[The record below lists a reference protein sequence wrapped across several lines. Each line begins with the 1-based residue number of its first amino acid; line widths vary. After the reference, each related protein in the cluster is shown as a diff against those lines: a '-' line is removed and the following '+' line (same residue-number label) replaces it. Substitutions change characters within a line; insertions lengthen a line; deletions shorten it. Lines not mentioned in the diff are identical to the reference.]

1 MVDTSPLLSDT
12 AALLANRRTNT
23 FISSIASSN
32 TSTSPKNNKHAR
44 RQALIKAG
52 SDYNFKKSSN
62 FSNGSSSERSK
73 LNKPS
78 FEFPDTPRE
87 DDEEQDVEEGLVE
100 ASDDDDND
108 LDFTLPKLNICILVV
123 GTHGD
128 VLPFCSLAKQLQ
140 ATGHRVR
147 IASHEVHRQTVTS
160 HSIEFY
166 PLAVSRELS
175 LLFLFINLICT
186 LTYTSLTLPLQ
197 GDPKQLSQW
206 TVQSGG
212 RISGEVRSAVS
223 DPSILKKKDA
233 MLREICAS
241 CWGAVSGPDPLSPY
255 YELFGTGGEGQ
266 QTSNFVADA
275 VIANPPCIGHINV
288 CEALGIPLHIM
299 FPQPWYYGT
308 KEYPHPFSGL
318 SYDMPT
324 SKTQEK
330 TNFASYSLFEFAI
343 QASLGRFINKWRF
356 RTLKLPTIPWNHNFA
371 NVIVH
376 CKVPFSAMWSPSF
389 VPKPVDWPEQ
399 CQVVGTFTQFTGK
412 ASQNKVTLPAEEA
425 AKLSDLIEWIE
436 NGDAPI
442 FIGFGSMVIKDT
454 ERLQTMIMDAA
465 KALGTRIVVQSSWS
479 KLDVMSG
486 FEEREEQLCHNVG
499 PVSHDWLLPQ
509 CCAVIHHGK
518 CS

>member
-87 DDEEQDVEEGLVE
+87 DDDEQDVEEGLVE

-108 LDFTLPKLNICILVV
+108 LDFILPKLNICILVV

-186 LTYTSLTLPLQ
+186 LTYTSLTLPL
-197 GDPKQLSQW
+197 
-206 TVQSGG
+206 
-212 RISGEVRSAVS
+212 RS
-223 DPSILKKKDA
+223 
-233 MLREICAS
+233 
-241 CWGAVSGPDPLSPY
+241 
-255 YELFGTGGEGQ
+255 F
-266 QTSNFVADA
+266 
-275 VIANPPCIGHINV
+275 
-288 CEALGIPLHIM
+288 
-299 FPQPWYYGT
+299 
-308 KEYPHPFSGL
+308 
-318 SYDMPT
+318 
-324 SKTQEK
+324 
-330 TNFASYSLFEFAI
+330 
-343 QASLGRFINKWRF
+343 
-356 RTLKLPTIPWNHNFA
+356 
-371 NVIVH
+371 H
-376 CKVPFSAMWSPSF
+376 CCF
-389 VPKPVDWPEQ
+389 
-399 CQVVGTFTQFTGK
+399 C
-412 ASQNKVTLPAEEA
+412 
-425 AKLSDLIEWIE
+425 
-436 NGDAPI
+436 
-442 FIGFGSMVIKDT
+442 
-454 ERLQTMIMDAA
+454 
-465 KALGTRIVVQSSWS
+465 SST
-479 KLDVMSG
+479 
-486 FEEREEQLCHNVG
+486 
-499 PVSHDWLLPQ
+499 
-509 CCAVIHHGK
+509 
-518 CS
+518 

>member
-1 MVDTSPLLSDT
+1 M
-12 AALLANRRTNT
+12 
-23 FISSIASSN
+23 
-32 TSTSPKNNKHAR
+32 
-44 RQALIKAG
+44 
-52 SDYNFKKSSN
+52 
-62 FSNGSSSERSK
+62 
-73 LNKPS
+73 
-78 FEFPDTPRE
+78 
-87 DDEEQDVEEGLVE
+87 
-100 ASDDDDND
+100 
-108 LDFTLPKLNICILVV
+108 
-123 GTHGD
+123 
-128 VLPFCSLAKQLQ
+128 
-140 ATGHRVR
+140 
-147 IASHEVHRQTVTS
+147 
-160 HSIEFY
+160 
-166 PLAVSRELS
+166 
-175 LLFLFINLICT
+175 
-186 LTYTSLTLPLQ
+186 
-197 GDPKQLSQW
+197 
-206 TVQSGG
+206 
-212 RISGEVRSAVS
+212 
-223 DPSILKKKDA
+223 
-233 MLREICAS
+233 
-241 CWGAVSGPDPLSPY
+241 
-255 YELFGTGGEGQ
+255 
-266 QTSNFVADA
+266 
-275 VIANPPCIGHINV
+275 HINFTH
-288 CEALGIPLHIM
+288 CFPYSEALGIPLHIM

-371 NVIVH
+371 NAIVH

-425 AKLSDLIEWIE
+425 AKLADLIEWIE

-486 FEEREEQLCHNVG
+486 FEEGEEQLCHNVG